1 MAITPDSKDWT
12 WVLSEPCPEC
22 GFDPAQLDPRD
33 VPGLVRQSVPR
44 WQLALERGDAAERPD
59 ESTWS
64 VVEYA
69 CHVRDVFTLF
79 SERVALMLTQD
90 DPTFA
95 NWDQDA
101 TALEQDYAA
110 QDAATVLPQLA
121 AAAELAAASF
131 ESVPDDAWDR
141 TGRRSNGSV
150 FTVATLAQY
159 FWHDVEHHLHDVRA
173 DQ

>member
-1 MAITPDSKDWT
+1 MAITPDTKDWT
-12 WVLSEPCPEC
+12 WVLEQPCPDC
-22 GFDPAQLDPRD
+22 GYDPAQLDPHD
-33 VPGLVRQSVPR
+33 VGELVRQSVPR

-59 ESTWS
+59 EATWS

-69 CHVRDVFTLF
+69 CHVRDVFVVF
-79 SERVALMLTQD
+79 DERLALMLTQD
-90 DPTFA
+90 DPLFA

-101 TALEQDYAA
+101 TALEKDYAS
-110 QDAATVLPQLA
+110 QDAASVLAELVP
-121 AAAELAAASF
+121 AAERVAASF
-131 ESVPDDAWDR
+131 DAVPEDAWER